1 MYKYDKKSGDETKD
15 GLRDTELII
24 KIDSDMHSC
33 IIYEKGTCNSC
44 IYAINDLSDIMNFEK
59 EYVDEYVK
67 K

>member
-1 MYKYDKKSGDETKD
+1 MYKYDKEVKETNGLGDI
-15 GLRDTELII
+15 ELVI

-33 IIYEKGTCNSC
+33 IVYEKGTYNSC
-44 IYAINDLSDIMNFEK
+44 IYAINDLSDIMNCVK

>member
-1 MYKYDKKSGDETKD
+1 MYKYNKKSEDETKD
-15 GLRDTELII
+15 GLRDIELVI

-33 IIYEKGTCNSC
+33 IVYEKGTCNSC
-44 IYAINDLSDIMNFEK
+44 IYAINDLSDIMNCVK

>member
-1 MYKYDKKSGDETKD
+1 MYKYDKEVKETN
-15 GLRDTELII
+15 GLRDIELVI

-33 IIYEKGTCNSC
+33 IVYEKGTCNSC
-44 IYAINDLSDIMNFEK
+44 IYAINDLSDIMNCVK

>member
-1 MYKYDKKSGDETKD
+1 MYKYDKEVKETNE
-15 GLRDTELII
+15 LRDIELVI

-33 IIYEKGTCNSC
+33 IVYEKGTCNSC
-44 IYAINDLSDIMNFEK
+44 IYAINDLSDIMNCVK

>member
-1 MYKYDKKSGDETKD
+1 MYKYDKEVKETNE
-15 GLRDTELII
+15 LRDIELII

-33 IIYEKGTCNSC
+33 IVYEKGTCNSR
-44 IYAINDLSDIMNFEK
+44 IYAINDLSDIMNCVK

>member
-1 MYKYDKKSGDETKD
+1 MYKYDKEVKETNE
-15 GLRDTELII
+15 LRDIELVI

-33 IIYEKGTCNSC
+33 IVYEKGTYNSC
-44 IYAINDLSDIMNFEK
+44 IYAINDLSDIMNCVK

>member
-1 MYKYDKKSGDETKD
+1 MYKYDKEVKETNE
-15 GLRDTELII
+15 LRDIELVI

-33 IIYEKGTCNSC
+33 IVYEKGTCNSC
-44 IYAINDLSDIMNFEK
+44 IYAINDLSDITNCVK

>member
-1 MYKYDKKSGDETKD
+1 MYKYDKEVKETNE
-15 GLRDTELII
+15 LRDIELVI

-44 IYAINDLSDIMNFEK
+44 IYAINDLSDIMNCVK

>member
-1 MYKYDKKSGDETKD
+1 MYKYDKKSEAETKD
-15 GLRDTELII
+15 GLRDIELVI

-33 IIYEKGTCNSC
+33 IVYEKGTCNSC
-44 IYAINDLSDIMNFEK
+44 IYTINDLSDIMNCVK

>member
-1 MYKYDKKSGDETKD
+1 MYKYDKEVKETNK
-15 GLRDTELII
+15 LRDIELVI

-33 IIYEKGTCNSC
+33 IVYEKGTCNSC
-44 IYAINDLSDIMNFEK
+44 IYAINDLSDIMNCVK

>member
-1 MYKYDKKSGDETKD
+1 MYKYDKEVKETNE
-15 GLRDTELII
+15 LRDIELII

-33 IIYEKGTCNSC
+33 IVYEKGTCNSC
-44 IYAINDLSDIMNFEK
+44 IYAINDLSDIMNCVK

>member
-1 MYKYDKKSGDETKD
+1 MYKYDKEVKETNE
-15 GLRDTELII
+15 LRDIELVI

-33 IIYEKGTCNSC
+33 IVYEKGTCNSC
-44 IYAINDLSDIMNFEK
+44 IYAINDLGDIMNCVK

>member
-1 MYKYDKKSGDETKD
+1 MYKYDKEVKETS
-15 GLRDTELII
+15 ELSDIELVI

-33 IIYEKGTCNSC
+33 IVYEKGTCNSC
-44 IYAINDLSDIMNFEK
+44 IYAINDLSDIMNCVK